1 MIFVPAEEIWPPPS
15 WTEIVILWDDI
26 TGRRRYPIKD
36 ILAWV
41 EDTPGGRYHLHGF
54 NSTDGFAFRFE
65 NPNDAIHFKL
75 RWL

>member
-1 MIFVPAEEIWPPPS
+1 MIFVSAEEIWPPPS
-15 WTEIVILWDDI
+15 WIEIVILWDDI
-26 TGRRRYPIKD
+26 TGGRRYPIKD

>member
-26 TGRRRYPIKD
+26 TGGCCYPIKD

-41 EDTPGGRYHLHGF
+41 EATPGGRYHLHGF